1 MAQLAS
7 PIQGFKMTPMSAPQ
21 TVRCPNCGNIGERR
35 YLHSNLVRTQCPH
48 CDYLMV
54 SCSETGRVIEAY
66 SPGLYQSSV

>member
-1 MAQLAS
+1 
-7 PIQGFKMTPMSAPQ
+7 MTPMSAPQ

-35 YLHSNLVRTQCPH
+35 YLHSSNLVRTQCPH

-66 SPGLYQSSV
+66 SPGLYLPGM